1 MLALICS
8 AIHHV
13 NFSTFSLVFR
23 VHEVRFLDSCRACLL
38 SGVLPQLKQ
47 YSKSLILAVL
57 RVEVFCDILKPKAGG
72 HNNIQYSKPLILFTV
87 GILTIT
93 LNSSFNLLKHA
104 QFPNVN
110 FLKILHVANF
120 NRSMP

>member
-8 AIHHV
+8 ACSLQVEHLCLDVIVFDIVLKDGVVIHHV

-47 YSKSLILAVL
+47 YSKPLILAVL
-57 RVEVFCDILKPKAGG
+57 RVEVFCDILKPKTGRCW
-72 HNNIQYSKPLILFTV
+72 H
-87 GILTIT
+87 
-93 LNSSFNLLKHA
+93 SSAPPHSSPSEA
-104 QFPNVN
+104 P
-110 FLKILHVANF
+110 
-120 NRSMP
+120 